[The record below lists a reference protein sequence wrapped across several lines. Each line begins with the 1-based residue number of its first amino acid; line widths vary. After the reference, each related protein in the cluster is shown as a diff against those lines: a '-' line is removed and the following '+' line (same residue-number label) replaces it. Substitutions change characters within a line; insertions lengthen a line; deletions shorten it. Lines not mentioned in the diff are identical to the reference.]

1 MALLNDILR
10 WSENKLPLWQRDA
23 VRRLFQKEDGLSS
36 NDYAELY
43 ALLKNA
49 HNLPNTLGL
58 TPEPLK
64 SSHIPT
70 SLHPDETVTITALR
84 DLMHVNLIAPR
95 QKLEFSPT
103 GMTVIFGGNGSGKSG
118 YTRVMK
124 QACRARDQSEKVHPN
139 AYDPDAQVCLSEA
152 VFDVE
157 INGTPKSLK
166 WISNSD
172 SPSELATIAVFDSYC
187 ARAYLTA
194 EQDVAYLPY
203 GLDVV
208 ENLANI
214 VLPELSSRLK
224 DEIEGI
230 NIDKQP
236 FDHLVGDTE
245 VGQLISN
252 LNHKTDAVKI
262 KDLAA
267 LSKLETKRITEL
279 NKALTEA
286 DPILKANELRLSA
299 ERLKALIKRVESAQ
313 AWTSDNAVTK
323 LKGLDNSAITANQA
337 EKQAAE
343 TLQSGESLLPKT
355 GEQTWKLLYEAARK
369 YSTEDAYP
377 GCKFPHT
384 VDGAL
389 CPFCQQPLNDSISRL
404 KRFEEYVQND
414 VAKVAIEK
422 NETLQKAKERIENA
436 DLSIGLD
443 KSLTEEI
450 TYIDNDL
457 IPILNIFKG
466 NLEERR
472 TWMLLSLDTHNW
484 DAPPA
489 LALSPRQKLRDL
501 AARQLRGSLTFNRV
515 ADEMKK
521 KSLEKER
528 EELLARQNL
537 SKNLDAVLSLIERMK
552 MRHALEQC
560 KKDLKTTPISTKSK
574 EFASNTVTA
583 TLKNA
588 LNDEFKDLGIGHIKT
603 KLKERGSKGKFFTQL
618 LLDLPTNKKLE
629 HILSEGE
636 QSAIAIGSFL
646 AELKLANHEGAI
658 VFDDPVSSLDHK
670 HRRKVAKRL
679 AAESL
684 KRQVLMFTHDVVFL
698 NQLRDECE
706 KLKAPPVISFL
717 EASGKY
723 YGKVSE
729 GLPWGQKKFPE
740 RIDSLEKAQKSLE
753 KLPWPA
759 SPSEDLARQMF
770 FQYSSLRATIERVVQ
785 DFILNSTVRRFQ
797 DYINVKNLSLVVGL
811 EQSEAD
817 EVFRLYK
824 RCSEITEAHDPSSKK
839 DEPPPTPDE
848 LKQDI
853 DDLKSLIEKI
863 KTRRQK

>member
-1 MALLNDILR
+1 MALLNDILS
-10 WSENKLPLWQRDA
+10 WSENKLPPWQRDA
-23 VRRLFQKEDGLSS
+23 VRRLFQQEDGLSS

-49 HNLPNTLGL
+49 HNLPGTLGL

-64 SSHIPT
+64 SSHLPT

-84 DLMHVNLIAPR
+84 DLMYVNLIAPR

-103 GMTVIFGGNGSGKSG
+103 GMTVIYGGNGSGKSG

-124 QACRARDQSEKVHPN
+124 QACRARDQSEKVYPN
-139 AYDPDAQVCLSEA
+139 AYDPDAQVFVSEA
-152 VFDVE
+152 FFDIE
-157 INGTPKSLK
+157 INGMPKSLK
-166 WISNSD
+166 WLSNSD
-172 SPSELATIAVFDSYC
+172 SPSELATIAVFDSHC

-203 GLDVV
+203 GLDVI

-230 NIDKQP
+230 NIDRQP

-262 KDLAA
+262 KTLAA

-279 NKALTEA
+279 NKALAEA
-286 DPILKANELRLSA
+286 DPILKAKELRLSA
-299 ERLKALIKRVESAQ
+299 ERLKALIKRIDSAQ
-313 AWTSDNAVTK
+313 AWIRDDAITK
-323 LKGLDNSAITANQA
+323 LKELDASVIAANQA

-343 TLQSGESLLPKT
+343 TLQSGETLLAGT
-355 GEQTWKLLYEAARK
+355 GEQTWKILFDAARRF
-369 YSTEDAYP
+369 STEVAYP
-377 GCKFPHT
+377 EYDFPHT
-384 VDGAL
+384 TDGAL
-389 CPFCQQPLNDSISRL
+389 CPLCQQKLNDAGNRL
-404 KRFEEYVQND
+404 KRFEKYIQND
-414 VAKVAIEK
+414 VAKVAEEKKNLIKREKEGIEQA
-422 NETLQKAKERIENA
+422 E
-436 DLSIGLD
+436 LSIGLD
-443 KSLTEEI
+443 KALKEELS
-450 TYIDNDL
+450 YIDNEVVS
-457 IPILNIFKG
+457 IASTYQEC
-466 NLEERR
+466 LEKRK
-472 TWMLLSLDTHNW
+472 TWILLSLDKHNW
-484 DAPPA
+484 DTPPS
-489 LALSPRQKLRDL
+489 LTPNPRQKLRDL
-501 AARQLRGSLTFNRV
+501 AARQLRGSLTFTRA
-515 ADEMKK
+515 ADEINK

-537 SKNLDAVLSLIERMK
+537 SKNIDAVLSLIERME

-574 EFASNTVTA
+574 EFASNAVTA

-603 KLKERGSKGKFFTQL
+603 KLKERGSKGKFYTQL

-646 AELKLANHEGAI
+646 AELKLANHKGAI

-670 HRRKVAKRL
+670 YRRKVAKRL
-679 AAESL
+679 ASESL

-698 NQLRDECE
+698 DQLRDECE
-706 KLKAPPVISFL
+706 KLKVPPVFSFL
-717 EASGKY
+717 EATGDY
-723 YGKVSE
+723 YGNVSE
-729 GLPWGQKKFPE
+729 GLPWGHKKYTE
-740 RIDSLEKAQKSLE
+740 RIDSLEKVQKKFE

-759 SPSEDLARQMF
+759 DPPENLARKIIQ
-770 FQYSSLRATIERVVQ
+770 QYSFLRATIERVVQ
-785 DFILNSTVRRFQ
+785 DFVLNSTVKRFR
-797 DYINVKNLSLVVGL
+797 DYIEVKNLNLVVGL
-811 EQSEAD
+811 EQSEVD
-817 EVFRLYK
+817 EVFRIYH
-824 RCSEITEAHDPSSKK
+824 RCHNLVEAHDPSSEKN
-839 DEPPPTPDE
+839 EPPPTPDE

-863 KTRRQK
+863 KTRRKK